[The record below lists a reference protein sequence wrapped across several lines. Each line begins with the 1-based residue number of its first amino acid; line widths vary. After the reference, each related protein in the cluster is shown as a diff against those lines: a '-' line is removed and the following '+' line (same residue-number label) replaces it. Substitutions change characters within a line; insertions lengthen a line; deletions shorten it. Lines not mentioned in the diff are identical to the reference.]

1 MKNVAQNGKK
11 HCPFVSERG
20 DYKYEDKKPIK
31 AQTAC
36 FPNDVIN
43 NLSFKNIWSLL
54 VLTTKEWITSETLR
68 IKWQKNRRRSPQ
80 HHHLLLQQPQLWHP
94 HRRSSSI
101 IIITMIKIQLEKSL
115 KTLSCTMKMDAKPSP
130 TEEATMLSRGSTWKW
145 RMDIICVVKS
155 FVSGHGLRGEAVTI
169 SFQEEAFGII

>member
-1 MKNVAQNGKK
+1 MVDLSSLKALSYFLLKNNLAVSVNPHTLSFYVTCFQDACHYRISKIHLGYLRPCRSLYKKCFMKNVAQNGKK

-80 HHHLLLQQPQLWHP
+80 HHHLLQQPQLWNP
-94 HRRSSSI
+94 RS
-101 IIITMIKIQLEKSL
+101 
-115 KTLSCTMKMDAKPSP
+115 
-130 TEEATMLSRGSTWKW
+130 
-145 RMDIICVVKS
+145 
-155 FVSGHGLRGEAVTI
+155 
-169 SFQEEAFGII
+169 

>member
-1 MKNVAQNGKK
+1 MASSYGILEGGNVKIWSTFRRWRLCHIFYLKIILLLVSILHSFFLRNLLSRCMPLPNLKNTFRLSRPSRRQQEFLRKVLYEKCSTKRKK

-80 HHHLLLQQPQLWHP
+80 HHHLLQQPQLWHP
-94 HRRSSSI
+94 RS
-101 IIITMIKIQLEKSL
+101 
-115 KTLSCTMKMDAKPSP
+115 
-130 TEEATMLSRGSTWKW
+130 
-145 RMDIICVVKS
+145 
-155 FVSGHGLRGEAVTI
+155 
-169 SFQEEAFGII
+169 